1 MTTKI
6 TVQQMRQCA
15 DAGMTLLEASEHLGV
30 RPTMFRSAASILGVK
45 YRHCDH
51 RTTTDAMIRKCAA
64 LGMSVRQAS
73 DQLNVSE
80 SMLRSTASV
89 LGISFH
95 GRTGRAFNRVTLRRN
110 AAHDPFGALAR

>member
-30 RPTMFRSAASILGVK
+30 SHALIRSAARTLGI
-45 YRHCDH
+45 RFSQPL
-51 RTTTDAMIRKCAA
+51 RRSTTEAMIRKCAA